1 MAGPG
6 ARSRGRW
13 FVAISLALAVPSLGC
28 SRLPTSWGFGPDATT
43 SPAAAASPS
52 ASQATTPRP
61 LGPDECVLR
70 WDALAEV
77 EALPGAPAFEERRA
91 DILGRAKGE
100 PILFVRTPQPTALTK
115 RPLEQLRLRLGQKS
129 PLLSIPE
136 TLRATR
142 NFPEDARALFLS
154 EGYVFSADPTAAT
167 VLVDT
172 LTLGRLFRE
181 PTIYLARGTKVHELH
196 RDAKWKLYRYA
207 EGDDRNEEATLLLG
221 DRLSLTR
228 EGLFPLLHREIDSLI
243 DETGADRLSIDRL
256 TEKAARVQLF
266 FGNDVLRAVADDDG
280 SRLRLSCIERL
291 PADKPKIAEIQAENR
306 SRRRSLASVRRAT
319 RDMVRERLRF
329 DEPLE
334 EEGQQDGSLRP
345 LWRWMYDH
353 GGHGYRFND
362 IPYQVFDGQGRPYP
376 PQVCVDFVLD
386 TYERASGTW
395 FGTSGQDRG
404 RTSGTIDFDALGVEN
419 RRSAANLADF
429 ALSRPDIFDVWN
441 LTPEERIPYGRKQDF
456 FRTLAEKRGAF
467 HEGDIVV
474 IHGMKADGKAH
485 YHSFLIDTRDPITG
499 IPIRLA
505 GNAGRP
511 RLQTW
516 EGVMRSAPAR
526 SVRHVLSPRTD
537 WLRKTL
543 GRDLESV
550 AAAPTG
556 LPSADTSEKKTDEER
571 AQ

>member
-1 MAGPG
+1 MWALG
-6 ARSRGRW
+6 
-13 FVAISLALAVPSLGC
+13 VVLATTGC
-28 SRLPTSWGFGPDATT
+28 SRAPSWWASWGAGSASSA
-43 SPAAAASPS
+43 SPADAQADEPKPAA
-52 ASQATTPRP
+52 P
-61 LGPDECVLR
+61 LGPDPCVLR
-70 WDALAEV
+70 WEALASEP
-77 EALPGAPAFEERRA
+77 ALPGAPAFEEHRA

-100 PILFVRTPQPTALTK
+100 PVVFVRAPRSSELTK

-136 TLRATR
+136 VLRATR
-142 NFPEDARALFLS
+142 YFPEDARALFLS
-154 EGYVFSADPTAAT
+154 EGYVYATDPTVAT

-172 LTLGRLFRE
+172 LTLGRLFQE
-181 PTIYLARGTKVHELH
+181 PTIYLARGASVHELH
-196 RDAKWKLYRYA
+196 RDTKWNLYRYA
-207 EGDDRNEEATLLLG
+207 DGDDRNEEATLLLG
-221 DRLSLTR
+221 DRLSITR
-228 EGLFPLLHREIDSLI
+228 EGLFPLLHREIESLV
-243 DETGADRLSIDRL
+243 EESGADQLTVDRL
-256 TEKAARVQLF
+256 TEKASRVRLF
-266 FGNDVLRAVADDDG
+266 FGDDELRAVADDDG
-280 SRLRLSCIERL
+280 ARLRLACMERL
-291 PADKPKIAEIQAENR
+291 PAERPKIAEIQRENR
-306 SRRRSLASVRRAT
+306 SRRQSLASVRRAT

-345 LWRWMYDH
+345 LWRWTYDH

-362 IPYQVFDGQGRPYP
+362 IPYQVFDGLGRPYP

-395 FGTSGQDRG
+395 FGTSGQARL
-404 RTSGTIDFDALGVEN
+404 RTPGTIDFDALGVEN
-419 RRSAANLADF
+419 RRSAANLAEF
-429 ALSRPDIFDVWN
+429 ATARPDLFDVWN
-441 LTPEERIPYGRKQDF
+441 LTPEERIPYGRKQEF
-456 FRTLAEKRGAF
+456 FRTLAEKRSSF
-467 HEGDIVV
+467 REGDIIV

-485 YHSFLIDTRDPITG
+485 YHSFLVDTRDPITG

-543 GRDLESV
+543 GRDLDSV
-550 AAAPTG
+550 ARGPTG
-556 LPSADTSEKKTDEER
+556 LPTTKTPDEKTDEER
-571 AQ
+571 AE